1 MLVPALVLVLFTAS
15 VLRAQSTTGSVS
27 GTVVDAETGAP
38 LVGVNV
44 FASYTTFGAATDS
57 TGAYHIRGLPP
68 GPFEI
73 AASMVGYEAERRPVR
88 VRAGRD
94 TVLVFTLRPTMIALG
109 QVEVSGERPRS
120 WRRLLERFEEA
131 FIGTTRN
138 ARRCK
143 LVNPEVLSFTYEA
156 GADRLVA
163 EASAPLV
170 MENRALGYRVEF
182 HIAVFTSTARQL
194 EWRGALRFTELEPR
208 SARERR
214 RWVRNRRE
222 AYEGSLRHFLALLA
236 RDRYAYAGF
245 EASVVGRPGGSAAT
259 GPGMENAVSA
269 LVESSDD
276 DELVALRGPAVL
288 RVVYNAFPEEGY
300 GTYRRTVIGDRGY
313 GRRGGEDDLQVSWL
327 SLNHRFALLHRSGR
341 AFGDDAVVRHGYW
354 AWERFAEEL
363 PHDYEPG

>member
-1 MLVPALVLVLFTAS
+1 MLATVLVATVCAS
-15 VLRAQSTTGSVS
+15 PALRAQATTGSVS

-44 FASYTTFGAATDS
+44 FASHTTFGAATDS
-57 TGAYHIRGLPP
+57 TGAYRIRGLPS
-68 GPFEI
+68 GPFELM
-73 AASMVGYEAERRPVR
+73 ASMVGYEAERRPVR

-94 TVLVFTLRPTMIALG
+94 TVVSFALEPATVALA

-120 WRRLLERFEEA
+120 WRRRLEQFEEA
-131 FIGTTRN
+131 FIGMTRN
-138 ARRCK
+138 ARRCE
-143 LVNPEVLSFTYEA
+143 LVNPEVLSFTYDA
-156 GADRLVA
+156 AADRLEA

-182 HIAVFTSTARQL
+182 HIAAFTSTARQL
-194 EWRGALRFTELEPR
+194 EWRGALRFTELEP
-208 SARERR
+208 SSTRERR
-214 RWVRNRRE
+214 RWVRNRRA

-245 EASVVGRPGGSAAT
+245 EANVVARPGASPAT
-259 GPGMENAVSA
+259 GPGLENAVSA
-269 LVESSDD
+269 LVESNAD

-288 RVVYNAFPEEGY
+288 RVVYNEFPEEGY
-300 GTYRRTVIGDRGY
+300 GTYRRTVIGDRRY
-313 GRRGGEDDLQVSWL
+313 GRRGGTDDLQVSWL